1 MWSLLTTSKWCCNV
15 CRPGGSH
22 KASRV
27 GFRGEGELY
36 TLISPHFTAQL
47 PELHTRILLC
57 SLSVR
62 ECAAAR
68 GLSGSRAAH
77 LCVHRGSRVSSTEIL
92 TCAISVAISM
102 WSKIRGAHHCLVP
115 RNRTS
120 EKDVQKITLWD
131 LWSLIF
137 TSRHSDTL
145 QEDAWLL
152 RRNYSSE
159 LRCREN
165 SCKLL
170 L

>member
-1 MWSLLTTSKWCCNV
+1 MRLFCFGYSQYKKAPLWGTRR
-15 CRPGGSH
+15 CRV
-22 KASRV
+22 A
-27 GFRGEGELY
+27 
-36 TLISPHFTAQL
+36 HF
-47 PELHTRILLC
+47 
-57 SLSVR
+57 
-62 ECAAAR
+62 
-68 GLSGSRAAH
+68 
-77 LCVHRGSRVSSTEIL
+77 CVDRGSWVSSTGMPVS
-92 TCAISVAISM
+92 AVPAAISM
-102 WSKIRGAHHCLVP
+102 CSKIRGAHHCLVP

-120 EKDVQKITLWD
+120 VKDVQKITLWD

-170 L
+170 LRGFLGFFLTVVDSLFLIKRWYKGDSS